1 MYRSTAEAILSH
13 HKKLIKWDQPIMFQ
27 TADGIIALSPVI
39 EKAAHTPLDTC
50 NQPAHY
56 LNSAYIGV
64 MDSGEVKGG
73 YFSWEGHLSYKILHQ
88 IKCWVLLPL
97 GHKIGP

>member
-1 MYRSTAEAILSH
+1 
-13 HKKLIKWDQPIMFQ
+13 MFQ

-64 MDSGEVKGG
+64 MDSGVGQSMQDQLIQPNLWAHIFTSLG
-73 YFSWEGHLSYKILHQ
+73 RHGNPVPVWHL
-88 IKCWVLLPL
+88 P
-97 GHKIGP
+97 